1 MRKPIEIPKNC
12 PSCGSELIVVNSRLF
27 CVNKKCPAIFTMRL
41 QNFIKALGIK
51 GLGEKTQE
59 KLNPEELYT
68 IFEYSLKDLEEKLGS
83 KKLAEKLYDSIQES
97 KYQTLDKIILS
108 FGIELIGKVTAEKL
122 ASTLTSLDDISIEKC
137 KQAGLGPKETANVM
151 DFFNVEYQILKHKLP
166 FQVTKATETKKEVKG
181 TVCITGKLSSFKTK
195 KEAAQVLEE
204 AGYNVVDTV
213 SSKVNYLLDE
223 SDGSSTKRQ
232 KAESLGITIIKDIK
246 ELL

>member
-12 PSCGSELIVVNSRLF
+12 PSCDSELVVVNSRLF

-68 IFEYSLKDLEEKLGS
+68 IFNYTLEELETKLGS
-83 KKLAEKLYDSIQES
+83 KKIAEKLYENIQQA

-137 KQAGLGPKETANVM
+137 KQAGLGPKETANVL
-151 DFFNVEYQILKHKLP
+151 DFFNGEYQLIKDKLP
-166 FQVTKATETKKEVKG
+166 FQLEKVEVKKETKG
-181 TVCITGKLSSFKTK
+181 TVCITGKLNSFKTK
-195 KEAAQVLEE
+195 KEAANFLEE
-204 AGYNVVDTV
+204 NGYSVVDTV
-213 SSKVNYLLDE
+213 SSKVNFLLDE
-223 SDGSSTKRQ
+223 SNGSSTKRQ

-246 ELL
+246 ELI

>member
-1 MRKPIEIPKNC
+1 MRKQIEIPKNC
-12 PSCGSELIVVNSRLF
+12 PSCDSELVVVNSRLF

-68 IFEYSLKDLEEKLGS
+68 IFNYTIEELETKLGS
-83 KKLAEKLYDSIQES
+83 KKIAEKLYESIQEA

-137 KQAGLGPKETANVM
+137 KQAGLGPKETANVL
-151 DFFNVEYQILKHKLP
+151 DFFNGEYQLIKDKLP
-166 FQVTKATETKKEVKG
+166 FQLEKVQVKKETKG

-195 KEAAQVLEE
+195 KEASIFLEE
-204 AGYNVVDTV
+204 NGYSVVDTV
-213 SSKVNYLLDE
+213 SSKVNFLLDE
-223 SDGSSTKRQ
+223 SNGSSTKRQ

-246 ELL
+246 ELI

>member
-1 MRKPIEIPKNC
+1 MRKQIEIPKNC
-12 PSCGSELIVVNSRLF
+12 PSCDSELVVVNSRLF

-68 IFEYSLKDLEEKLGS
+68 IFNYTIEELETKLGS
-83 KKLAEKLYDSIQES
+83 KKIAEKLYESIQEA

-137 KQAGLGPKETANVM
+137 KQAGLGPKETANVL
-151 DFFNVEYQILKHKLP
+151 DFFNGEYQLIKDKLP
-166 FQVTKATETKKEVKG
+166 FQLEKVEVKKETKG

-195 KEAAQVLEE
+195 KEASIFLEE
-204 AGYNVVDTV
+204 NGYSVVDTV
-213 SSKVNYLLDE
+213 SSKVNFLLDE
-223 SDGSSTKRQ
+223 SNGSSTKRQ

-246 ELL
+246 ELI

>member
-1 MRKPIEIPKNC
+1 MRKQIEIPKNC
-12 PSCGSELIVVNSRLF
+12 PSCDSELVVVNSRLF

-68 IFEYSLKDLEEKLGS
+68 IFNYTIEELETKLGS
-83 KKLAEKLYDSIQES
+83 KKIAEKLYESIQEA

-137 KQAGLGPKETANVM
+137 KQAGLGPKETANVL
-151 DFFNVEYQILKHKLP
+151 DFFNGEYQLIKDNLP
-166 FQVTKATETKKEVKG
+166 FQLEKVEVKKETKG
-181 TVCITGKLSSFKTK
+181 TVCITGKLNSFKTK
-195 KEAAQVLEE
+195 KEASIFLEDN
-204 AGYNVVDTV
+204 GYSVVDTV
-213 SSKVNYLLDE
+213 SSKVNFLLDE
-223 SDGSSTKRQ
+223 SNGSSTKRQ

-246 ELL
+246 ELI